1 MSRLI
6 NKKLSRR
13 SFLGLSTCTLAT
25 AVVGSQVKVLS
36 ALATSGD
43 ISAPVAG
50 DEKDIFT
57 TCGMCV
63 NKCGVIARVKDGVI
77 EKLDP
82 NPNFIKSRAM
92 LCARGNAGVK
102 VVYDPDRLKY
112 PLIRTG
118 ARGEGKFRRA
128 SWDEALDLVA
138 KNLNEIA
145 EKYTRAG
152 VMFASTEGTYQDH
165 FFNQMAEC
173 FGSPNTVRHPTLCLS
188 SNIQGFSATF
198 GTNPT
203 PDVLNADYI
212 IMSGANRS
220 EALITPD
227 SIDML
232 AGKGGRRTLVYLD
245 PRFTKTA
252 AKADKWFPIKAGT
265 DMAFILALIHVIVT
279 ENLYDADFVE
289 AHTVGFDKLIPHI
302 QLYSPEWAESACEIA
317 ADEIRKIAHD
327 FADAAPR
334 AVYYHGRR
342 SSFMSNDTQMRR
354 AMAIL
359 NAIVGNW
366 DTKGGMV
373 PNSKIKLAKHDYLA
387 PWYDD
392 IPDRIDAGSIAFL
405 SEKDGSWPVV
415 QERVLN
421 ADPYP
426 IKGMMI
432 YKQNV
437 LASVPDRGKTLKMMD
452 QMDFICTI
460 DITMSDAAWYSDVV
474 LPESTYLERLD
485 PIESLAGI
493 LPVVVMRQPCVDA
506 MFESK
511 PNLWIMK
518 ELATRLGEE
527 VAEQFNFTMEEY
539 IHHQVKDNPK
549 ILKALQEKGVYFEKE
564 KPTYGLSLAKGLK
577 TVSGKIEIF
586 SQRYA
591 DKGLDPLPV
600 YTSPQSIPPGKFR
613 LLVGRHAFFTHGT
626 TANNAYLHEIMPE
639 NTLWLHSQSAKSR
652 GLSSGMQVKVKSSVG
667 EETLRLEVTDKIRPD
682 CVYMAHGFGVL
693 SKGLSNIHG
702 KGGCDAALIET
713 KYCPI
718 SGNAALHETLVQVLP
733 AL

>member
-1 MSRLI
+1 VSRLI
-6 NKKLSRR
+6 DKKFSRR
-13 SFLGLSTCTLAT
+13 RFLGLSTCTLAT
-25 AVVGSQVKVLS
+25 AVVGSQVKVLR
-36 ALATSGD
+36 ALASSGD
-43 ISAPVAG
+43 ISAVAG
-50 DEKDIFT
+50 DEKNIFT

-63 NKCGVIARVKDGVI
+63 NKCGVIARVKNGVI

-92 LCARGNAGVK
+92 LCARGNAGIK

-128 SWDEALDLVA
+128 SWAEALDLVA

-145 EKYTRAG
+145 DKHTRAG

-165 FFNQMAEC
+165 FFNQLAEC
-173 FGSPNTVRHPTLCLS
+173 FGTPNTVRHPTLCLS

-227 SIDML
+227 SIDL
-232 AGKGGRRTLVYLD
+232 LKGDGGRRKLIYLD

-252 AKADKWFPIKAGT
+252 AKADKWFPIKPGT
-265 DMAFILALIHVIVT
+265 DMAFILAMINVIVT
-279 ENLYDADFVE
+279 EELYDPDYVKE
-289 AHTVGFDKLIPHI
+289 HTVGFDKLIPHI
-302 QLYSPEWAESACEIA
+302 QQYTPEWAEKETEIH
-317 ADEIRKIAHD
+317 ADAIRRVARE
-327 FADAAPR
+327 FAMAAPR

-359 NAIVGNW
+359 NGIIGNW
-366 DTKGGMV
+366 DTKGGMI
-373 PNSKIKLAKHDYLA
+373 PNSGIKLAKHDYLA

-392 IPDRIDAGSIAFL
+392 VPDRIDAGSVPFL

-415 QERVLN
+415 QDRVLK
-421 ADPYP
+421 ASPYP
-426 IKGMMI
+426 VKGMMI

-437 LASVPDRGKTLKMMD
+437 LASVPDRAKTLKMMD

-460 DITMSDAAWYSDVV
+460 DITMSDTAWYSDVV
-474 LPESTYLERLD
+474 LPEATYLERLD
-485 PIESLAGI
+485 PIESLGGI
-493 LPVVVMRQPCVDA
+493 VPVAVMRQPAIEA

-518 ELATRLGEE
+518 ELATRFGDE
-527 VAEQFNFTMEEY
+527 VAGEFNFTMEEY

-549 ILKALQEKGVYFEKE
+549 ILPALQEQGVYFERSE
-564 KPTYGLSLAKGLK
+564 PVYGTTKGKKLK
-577 TVSGKIEIF
+577 TLSGKIEIF

-591 DKGLDPLPV
+591 DKGLDPIPV
-600 YTSPQSIPPGKFR
+600 YTSPETIPAGKFR

-639 NTLWLHSQSAKSR
+639 NTLWLNTTSAANQ
-652 GLSSGMQVKVKSSVG
+652 GLTNGMMVKVKSPVG

-682 CVYMAHGFGVL
+682 SVYMAHGFGVL
-693 SKGLSNIHG
+693 SKGLSNIYG

-718 SGNAALHETLVQVLP
+718 SGNAALHETLVEVVP
-733 AL
+733 A